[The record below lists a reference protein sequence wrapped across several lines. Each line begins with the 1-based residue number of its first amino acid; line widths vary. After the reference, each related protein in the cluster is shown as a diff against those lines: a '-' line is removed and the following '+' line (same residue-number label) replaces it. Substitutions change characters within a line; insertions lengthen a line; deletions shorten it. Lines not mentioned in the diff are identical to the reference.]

1 MCKLVCRLIRGDI
14 AASLLTNT
22 LLTQEGG
29 GAGKVLPISRKKVVR
44 KDLADTQSETASVKK
59 GHHHSPYCFTLFY
72 SVRLPLP
79 PPPPPPPSPSLPLA
93 RHTRVNPQVT
103 VFNSSLARQQLGL
116 TKAASNLFPLS
127 PDSSSFS

>member
-1 MCKLVCRLIRGDI
+1 MESPLIKECNPGQCEWGSVCKLVCRLIRGDI

-59 GHHHSPYCFTLFY
+59 GHHHHRTALHFFTQELI
-72 SVRLPLP
+72 L
-79 PPPPPPPSPSLPLA
+79 
-93 RHTRVNPQVT
+93 
-103 VFNSSLARQQLGL
+103 
-116 TKAASNLFPLS
+116 K
-127 PDSSSFS
+127 